1 VAVERKGMPLF
12 TLKVWSGMGSR
23 GKWQRV
29 EGGGGIAT
37 VERKEIGKGKG
48 KGKGEYRMHSCC
60 CWERYLFY

>member
-1 VAVERKGMPLF
+1 MAKG
-12 TLKVWSGMGSR
+12 G
-23 GKWQRV
+23 RV
-29 EGGGGIAT
+29 EGGGIAT